1 MGTLG
6 YTAALLTLLGVVYHV
21 ARGHGAPVS
30 PADDGGFMS
39 AARRQLAIP
48 PERGTRERR
57 RRRGDGGERGHGR
70 RGGRRHSSSQ
80 LPPPVVASSPTA
92 APCGAGL
99 DDALLSGTGCDA
111 ASPDGCATR
120 YVLIEVLGN
129 GRYLAPWERGVVR
142 AGVRKELRGSAELP
156 LAHVAWRVV
165 PVRGGWVRLLHVQSG
180 GYLRL
185 VPPPDPV
192 Q

>member
-1 MGTLG
+1 MGTLS
-6 YTAALLTLLGVVYHV
+6 YTAALLVLLGVVYHV
-21 ARGHGAPVS
+21 ARGHGAPAS

-57 RRRGDGGERGHGR
+57 RR

-142 AGVRKELRGSAELP
+142 AGVRKELRGSAEPRSSFRTPARTTPRSHGARYRPLP
-156 LAHVAWRVV
+156 
-165 PVRGGWVRLLHVQSG
+165 STSIST
-180 GYLRL
+180 
-185 VPPPDPV
+185 
-192 Q
+192 